1 MLERNENTL
10 LFEVSQTPVF
20 DFNIRF
26 FDKSDIKLFLE
37 QDGGGSLSLIP
48 GTDYSVEDKDD
59 YSDGA
64 KITLNIGS
72 RNLPQLPSG
81 KKLAISRILPLHQ
94 TLNLPENGKI
104 PSTGLEL
111 QLDRIVMQIQQLSEK
126 LGRTIAAPP
135 TSGTPTYTPGI
146 DPDPGTDPD
155 PGDDPGTDPDPTVD
169 LYNKLLA
176 GLAALD
182 ATKEWVVYYAALA
195 EYWAGEAA
203 ASGGAPAYHL
213 TYDVYGETQIVYP
226 TIIDPGDTPIE
237 SPVVQPIGSKV
248 TWTKVDMNGKP
259 VYGDDHTTVESV
271 RVIPGEVLSE
281 GIPTTFTI

>member
-1 MLERNENTL
+1 MLERTDNTL
-10 LFEVSQTPVF
+10 LFEVSKTPVF

-104 PSTGLEL
+104 PSTGLEI
-111 QLDRIVMQIQQLSEK
+111 QLDRIVMQIQQLAEK

-135 TSGTPTYTPGI
+135 TSGTP
-146 DPDPGTDPD
+146 
-155 PGDDPGTDPDPTVD
+155 DDPGTPDAPGTPDDP
-169 LYNKLLA
+169 YQIIME
-176 GLAALD
+176 GLATVNLAIETCTSLV
-182 ATKEWVVYYAALA
+182 KQAAW
-195 EYWAGEAA
+195 WANEAA
-203 ASGGAPAYHL
+203 AAGGAAEFHL
-213 TYDVYGETQIVYP
+213 SYDVYGETQLRYP
-226 TIIDPGDTPIE
+226 TIVEPGPDDPGVPDYPQL
-237 SPVVQPIGSKV
+237 PHGSQIFWEKAA
-248 TWTKVDMNGKP
+248 GKAY
-259 VYGDDHTTVESV
+259 YGEDDDFIQSV
-271 RVIPGEVLSE
+271 RIIPGENFPGDAIVF
-281 GIPTTFTI
+281 FTI